1 VSCPG
6 CGEAAAVVAGAS
18 ADATVGTVAAR
29 VERRPVVDC
38 AARHGITPPELVG
51 EAMAA
56 VDAAVPRARARLLRT
71 DVCLDCR
78 DPLTMPVRRAER
90 AVTVEPTDGP
100 VTTIHL
106 DVPLTRCGSCG
117 RDQVPSRSHEDLT
130 VVIPALFAAR

>member
-1 VSCPG
+1 
-6 CGEAAAVVAGAS
+6 VVAGAG
-18 ADATVGTVAAR
+18 AEATVGTVAAR

-38 AARHGITPPELVG
+38 GAQHGVSPPAIIS
-51 EAMAA
+51 EAMAG
-56 VDAAVPRARARLLRT
+56 VDAAVPRARARLLRA
-71 DVCLDCR
+71 DACLDCGEV
-78 DPLTMPVRRAER
+78 LTMPVRRAER
-90 AVTVEPTDGP
+90 VVTVEPVDGP

>member
-1 VSCPG
+1 VSCPT
-6 CGEAAAVVAGAS
+6 CGEAGTVVAGAS
-18 ADATVGTVAAR
+18 AEATVGTVAAM

-38 AARHGITPPELVG
+38 TRQHGITPPEIVG

-56 VDAAVPRARARLLRT
+56 VDAAVPRARSRLLR
-71 DVCLDCR
+71 DDACLDCR
-78 DPLTMPVRRAER
+78 ETLTMPVRRAER
-90 AVTVEPTDGP
+90 AVTVEPADGP

-130 VVIPALFAAR
+130 VVIPALFAAH